1 MLRPTSVKTH
11 PVCSRAPH
19 RRGASRGFTLIEL
32 SIVVVIVGILAVI
45 AVVGYRKYI
54 QHSKITEAQTMI
66 SAIRIAQEDHRA
78 EKGTYADVGPNYCP
92 AGAGVANVKW
102 GWTPGCPGGGT
113 AVNWN
118 ALPVHVDGPV
128 LFGYSTQAGGAWV
141 APADTA
147 WVNWNAPT
155 ANPWYVVRAR
165 ADLDG
170 APGDFTQL
178 VGSSF
183 TNQIFS
189 RNEGM

>member
-1 MLRPTSVKTH
+1 MEHRMLRATHVKSTH
-11 PVCSRAPH
+11 SQ
-19 RRGASRGFTLIEL
+19 RRASRGFTLIEL

-66 SAIRIAQEDHRA
+66 SAIRIAQEDYRA

-92 AGAGVANVKW
+92 AGSGNAKFKYA
-102 GWTPGCPGGGT
+102 WTPACPGGGT

-128 LFGYSTQAGGAWV
+128 LFAYSTQAGGPWI
-141 APADTA
+141 APPDTA
-147 WVNWNAPT
+147 FVNWGAPT
-155 ANPWYVVRAR
+155 ANPWYAVRAR

-170 APGDFTQL
+170 DTSNYTML

-183 TNQIFS
+183 SNQIFS
-189 RNEGM
+189 ANEGM